1 MRLATLPRLACPAC
15 LGSGALGRDVG
26 FDLDPMRVEADAAG
40 TDRELSEGYLVCR
53 GCRTAY
59 PVLAG
64 TAILPLDVKAH
75 LATHGNVYR
84 RLSIP
89 DPRLARFL
97 LANARGGADVVPF
110 DEVVARYSDLLPFD
124 AARTAKPMSSRDAA
138 LDDALADALAAAI
151 RAGGGVGPALEVG
164 CGVGR
169 GTFVLAARTGDA
181 IGTDRSVA
189 RVRRARN
196 VQTTDE
202 FRLPVVDV
210 KTSET
215 PIDLTRLAR
224 RDVDFLVADPEAL
237 PFADATFET
246 VVVRDGDG
254 EGAFADP
261 ARVMAE
267 VRRVATARGLVLV
280 EGKGAREGDAVAY
293 TRIDR
298 VEPDRVDPDRTDAAR
313 AVSARSAD
321 GTRVRPLGGS
331 AARS

>member
-1 MRLATLPRLACPAC
+1 MRLSTLPRLACPAC
-15 LGSGALGRDVG
+15 VRAGSLGRDVG
-26 FDLDPMRVEADAAG
+26 FDLDPMRVEPDAQGA
-40 TDRELSEGYLVCR
+40 DRELSEGYLVCR
-53 GCRTAY
+53 LCRVAY

-64 TAILPLDVKAH
+64 TAVLPLDVKAH

-97 LANARGGADVVPF
+97 LANARDGADFVPF

-124 AARTAKPMSSRDAA
+124 AARPERPMSSRDAR
-138 LDDALADALAAAI
+138 LDAAI
-151 RAGGGVGPALEVG
+151 RAGGGVGPALEIG

-181 IGTDRSVA
+181 IGVDRSVA

-202 FRLPVVDV
+202 FRLPVADQA
-210 KTSET
+210 TSET
-215 PIDLTRLAR
+215 PIELSRLAR
-224 RDVDFLVADPEAL
+224 ADVDFLVADPEAL
-237 PFADATFET
+237 PFADRTFAT

-254 EGAFADP
+254 EGAFANE
-261 ARVMAE
+261 AH
-267 VRRVATARGLVLV
+267 VRSEALRVATTGGLVLA
-280 EGKGAREGDAVAY
+280 EGKHAGPNEDRPREGILY
-293 TRIDR
+293 ERIDR
-298 VEPDRVDPDRTDAAR
+298 PDVIE
-313 AVSARSAD
+313 RSAD

-331 AARS
+331 ASRS